1 MQPQATDYSV
11 YELSAAE
18 WIKYGIIGILLAG
31 VAAYIFYRSAII
43 FIILAVPA
51 AVLYPIYKR
60 QELFDARKRKLSA
73 EFREGITVLASALSA
88 GYSLENAMTESTEE
102 LTVLYGENSLIVKE
116 FEYID
121 HRVSMNIPIELAW
134 QEFAD
139 RSGIDD
145 IRNFAQVLKVAKRSG
160 GELNTI
166 IMRTADTIGDKIQ
179 IKEEILTQTSAK
191 VFEQKVMSVIP
202 VVIVIYI
209 EITSPGFFDVMYDG
223 IVGRIVMTGC
233 LITYIAAIWLGN
245 KILEIEI

>member
-1 MQPQATDYSV
+1 MTDYTV
-11 YELSAAE
+11 YKLSTGE
-18 WIKYGIIGILLAG
+18 YIKYGLIGIALAG
-31 VAAYIFYRSAII
+31 VAAYIFYRSAVV
-43 FIILAVPA
+43 FVILAIPA
-51 AVLYPIYKR
+51 AIFYPMYKKKDLYA
-60 QELFDARKRKLSA
+60 ERKRKLSS

-88 GYSLENAMTESTEE
+88 GYSLENAMGESTDE
-102 LTVLYGENSLIVKE
+102 LKILYGDNALIVKE
-116 FEYID
+116 FEYIE

-139 RSGIDD
+139 RSGTDD
-145 IRNFAQVLKVAKRSG
+145 IRNFVQVLKVAKRSG

-191 VFEQKVMSVIP
+191 RFEQKIMSIIP

-209 EITSPGFFDVMYDG
+209 EITSPGFFDVMYEG
-223 IVGRIVMTGC
+223 IMGRIVMTAC
-233 LITYIAAIWLGN
+233 LAVYIAAIILSH